1 MSVHFPLLALGLLL
15 LWFPRQWMRFG
26 RTFRP
31 RKRRHGAAEPWK
43 TREPGDPRL
52 SYGEFTKVRNYFDLL
67 RGAAGA
73 LAIVGSPLIEPAITL
88 AATADRA
95 ALRQILLVDLII
107 LAVGLLIQTVRYE
120 RRHISFYPPVFF
132 LAGISVALCGPWAA
146 LFAFVL
152 VWAVNAM
159 FGNAEAF
166 LTVYGFA
173 LLLFGLL
180 FRDTARLFNIAALAF
195 SLLPVLLALLT
206 RRPLV
211 VLARKPV
218 SLPSS

>member
-1 MSVHFPLLALGLLL
+1 MSVHFPLLAFGLLL

-26 RTFRP
+26 RVLGP
-31 RKRRHGAAEPWK
+31 RKRRHGGAEPWK

-52 SYGEFTKVRNYFDLL
+52 SYGELTKVRNYVDLL

-73 LAIVGSPLIEPAITL
+73 LAIIGSSWLEPAIMVAN
-88 AATADRA
+88 AASRA
-95 ALRQILLVDLII
+95 ALRQVLLMDLVILG
-107 LAVGLLIQTVRYE
+107 VGVLIQTIRYE

-132 LAGISVALCGPWAA
+132 LAGVSVALCGPWAA

-195 SLLPVLLALLT
+195 ALVPVLLALLS

-211 VLARKPV
+211 VLTRKPV

>member
-1 MSVHFPLLALGLLL
+1 MSVHLPLLALGILLL
-15 LWFPRQWMRFG
+15 CFPRQWMRFG
-26 RTFRP
+26 RAFGP
-31 RKRRHGAAEPWK
+31 RKRRHGGVEPWK

-52 SYGEFTKVRNYFDLL
+52 SYGEFAKVRNYFDLV
-67 RGAAGA
+67 RAAAGA
-73 LAIVGSPLIEPAITL
+73 LAIVGSPLIEPAIMV
-88 AATADRA
+88 AHPANPG
-95 ALRQILLVDLII
+95 ALRQILLVDLAI
-107 LAVGLLIQTVRYE
+107 LGVGVLIQTVRYE

-132 LAGISVALCGPWAA
+132 LAGISVGLCGPWAA

-180 FRDTARLFNIAALAF
+180 FRDTARLFNLAALAF
-195 SLLPVLLALLT
+195 ALLPVLLALLT

-218 SLPSS
+218 SAPSS